1 MRDILVFNTIKHERH
16 SHEVKNVPHDSY
28 RVPLHR
34 TRLYAITKFQV
45 RSFRPTIRHVEQQRQ
60 AENKYSQVFASN
72 HIVTFLDLVEKVGK
86 EIALVETNIEAVGKE
101 IQDVTES

>member
-1 MRDILVFNTIKHERH
+1 MSLMTRVVSLCIA
-16 SHEVKNVPHDSY
+16 HDSTQS
-28 RVPLHR
+28 PS
-34 TRLYAITKFQV
+34 
-45 RSFRPTIRHVEQQRQ
+45 SFFPKSKIQQTDMEQQRQ
-60 AENKYSQVFASN
+60 PENKYSQVFASN